1 MRMKNIILLAIF
13 IGFSNI
19 VLADNKEKSVEV
31 KNNTIVEVINTSN
44 DVKLKN
50 DTTSINFDEEARKET
65 TRLVDNYVNN
75 LTKKMLSKIENE
87 KNRK

>member
-1 MRMKNIILLAIF
+1 MKNIILLAIF

-19 VLADNKEKSVEV
+19 VLADNKEKGVEV
-31 KNNTIVEVINTSN
+31 KNNTVIEVINTSN

>member
-1 MRMKNIILLAIF
+1 MKNIILLAIF

-44 DVKLKN
+44 DVKLKA
-50 DTTSINFDEEARKET
+50 DTATINLVEARKET

>member
-19 VLADNKEKSVEV
+19 VLADNKEKGVEV
-31 KNNTIVEVINTSN
+31 KNNTVVEVINTSN

>member
-1 MRMKNIILLAIF
+1 MKNIILLAIF